1 METIFDHNITG
12 IEIEVLNSFI
22 PSRAIRARETYT
34 EHSNSDK
41 ANSDLYHLFILRG
54 KAEKAEEYLNKI
66 KDPDYKYILSV
77 F

>member
-22 PSRAIRARETYT
+22 PSRAIRTREKYA
-34 EHSNSDK
+34 ESLDSDK
-41 ANSDLYHLFILRG
+41 FNSDLYHLYILRG
-54 KAEKAEEYLNKI
+54 NANKAEEYLSKI
-66 KDPDYKYILSV
+66 KNPEYKYILSA